1 MKGANKS
8 GAEVIKKS
16 VVVLAVLLVVAM
28 ATGCAEISIPDV
40 TPEPVSTPTTT
51 PAPTTTP
58 TTTPEEIAKIGEEFS
73 NEQVAITVHSVDFYD
88 QITGG
93 LGGTY
98 KPRQEEDVFAIVDV
112 SIRNVGEH
120 AVEVE
125 QRYVGLLDKQG
136 NSCSRPMVIILGWPY
151 ELKKLASKELPSGEE
166 MRGMAVFT
174 AKEGT
179 ILDKVSYTVAR
190 PPIEFSLEELGEEE
204 TDGQAAVTIHSVNF
218 YDQITDGERNT
229 HNPFRE
235 GDVFAVVDLS
245 IRNVCDFDLKIG
257 ARYVGLLDNQN
268 NPCSRTVPMFRGWP
282 YEIKELATEELAS
295 DEETRGIVIFTAK
308 EDVIVDSVS
317 YTTPK
322 STIDISAENLEVSV
336 PPYRMPRIGEVARGG
351 GIEMRVS
358 SVGSIEKLEKEY
370 GDEEFKL
377 IWTETAKEGYELVV
391 VDLSI
396 KNVFIEPDITIN
408 PLYVLLI
415 DTESNAYGKVVLTIA
430 LEGELGLT
438 DLSSGEKTTGRL
450 LFSVP
455 TGVTLDRVMY
465 KIGALGPPVQV
476 SLRG

>member
-1 MKGANKS
+1 METKTKNLG
-8 GAEVIKKS
+8 
-16 VVVLAVLLVVAM
+16 LVVICLLLIGVVALS
-28 ATGCAEISIPDV
+28 GCIGEEKPTEEV
-40 TPEPVSTPTTT
+40 PEEGAA
-51 PAPTTTP
+51 PAPTLW
-58 TTTPEEIAKIGEEFS
+58 ERAKIGEEVS
-73 NEQVAITVHSVDFYD
+73 NEQVAVTVHSVKFYD

-98 KPRQEEDVFAIVDV
+98 KPRQEGDVFAIVDV
-112 SIRNVGEH
+112 SIRNVGEY
-120 AVEVE
+120 AIVVG

-136 NSCSRPMVIILGWPY
+136 NSCSRTMLIIAGWPY
-151 ELKKLASKELPSGEE
+151 ELKKLASKELPQGEE
-166 MRGMAVFT
+166 MRGMVVFT

-190 PPIEFSLEELGEEE
+190 PPIKFSLKNLGEAG

-218 YDQITDGERNT
+218 YDQITDGEGNT

-245 IRNVCDFDLKIG
+245 IRNACDSDLKVG
-257 ARYVGLLDNQN
+257 PRYVGLLDNQN
-268 NPCSRTVPMFRGWP
+268 RPCSRAMPRFRGWP
-282 YEIKELATEELAS
+282 YGIKELATEELAP

-308 EDVIVDSVS
+308 EEAIVDSVS

-322 STIDISAENLEVSV
+322 STIETSAEELEVSV

-358 SVGSIEKLEKEY
+358 SVGSIEKLEKEF

-377 IWTETAKEGYELVV
+377 IRTETAKEGQELVV

-396 KNVFIEPDITIN
+396 KNVFIEPNITIN

-415 DTESNAYGKVVLTIA
+415 DTESKVYGKAVLTIA

-438 DLSSGEKTTGRL
+438 DLSPGEETTGRL

-455 TGVTLDRVMY
+455 AGVTLDRVMY

-476 SLRG
+476 KL